1 MYVNVRKDK
10 YSKEKKRDYKWL
22 RIIHVQLYMYMMS
35 CVIYLSYLFVL
46 QFNERTPHP
55 VWEERLR
62 QNRAKHTD
70 VTAALSMPVAADFC
84 KAVARTE
91 HVIR

>member
-1 MYVNVRKDK
+1 
-10 YSKEKKRDYKWL
+10 
-22 RIIHVQLYMYMMS
+22 MMS

-70 VTAALSMPVAADFC
+70 VTAALSMPVAAEFC

>member
-1 MYVNVRKDK
+1 MVKNYTCTVV
-10 YSKEKKRDYKWL
+10 Y
-22 RIIHVQLYMYMMS
+22 IHVYGVV
-35 CVIYLSYLFVL
+35 CNLSLCTLVL

-70 VTAALSMPVAADFC
+70 VTAALSMPVPADFC
-84 KAVARTE
+84 KAVAHTE